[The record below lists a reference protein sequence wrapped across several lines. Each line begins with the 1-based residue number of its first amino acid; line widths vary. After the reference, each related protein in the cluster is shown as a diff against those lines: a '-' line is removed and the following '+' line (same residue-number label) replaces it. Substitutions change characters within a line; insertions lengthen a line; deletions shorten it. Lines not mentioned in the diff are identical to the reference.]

1 MEQRHNESE
10 NSVTLQYAVGG
21 MSCTACAARIEKAVG
36 KMEGVQSVAVS
47 YPARSAWVQFVPGR
61 IRSEDVMAKIGHI
74 GFQAS
79 AAEHSKEQWK
89 QERSA
94 LGLRLMIS
102 LLLTLPLL
110 AGMTQHLPLLSGLSI
125 PAWLLHPWLQ
135 LALATIV
142 QFVIGLPFYIGAYH
156 ALRSRAANMD
166 VLVAAGTSAA
176 YLYSHYIVF
185 SRLPTGETLV
195 AGHTL
200 PLYFETSAVVISAVL
215 LGKYLEMTA
224 ASRAQ
229 DEAGGYSQ
237 LQVQSATVERSGQ
250 WVSVLT
256 AFIWE
261 GEIVR
266 IAPGETVPVD
276 GVLTSGETDMD
287 ESLLTGE
294 SLPVVKRAGD
304 RIWAGTTNVGAMQ
317 RIRTTAAGHATLL
330 SRISELLRQAQR
342 SKSAIQQQ
350 VDRVAA
356 WFVPAMLA
364 LSAFTFMLWLVLL
377 EPGNWHQAFRCGVAV
392 MLAACPCALGLAA
405 PISLVIA
412 SGRLAKLGI
421 VLKQAG
427 ALERLARLNTL
438 LLDKTGTLTEGTPQ
452 VSAVWAAPTQTRS
465 VVLRLAAA
473 AEAGSAHP
481 LGQAIGR
488 EAGRVGLTPPSALNM
503 VYFPGKGVQAVV
515 EGRSIAVGNAT
526 FAKAE
531 QWKANAEAA
540 AAVANF
546 CTEREKRG
554 ETLLYVAADGLLIG
568 CISLADRVKPHSFA
582 AVQQLQ
588 RYGLQVMLA
597 TGDHQIPAQNAARQA
612 GITQVYAG
620 LLPEQKL
627 ELVEQLKRSGKRVG
641 MAGDG
646 WNDAPALAA
655 ADVGIAM
662 GNGTEAALA
671 AGHLTLL
678 QPRMTAIVDAL
689 GISRLTVRNIKQNL
703 LLAFLYNSSIVPFAA
718 FGLLE
723 PWMAGA
729 AMALSS
735 VSVVGNAMRLSYIL
749 RRHKQLPA

>member
-1 MEQRHNESE
+1 MEQRHKESE

-47 YPARSAWVQFVPGR
+47 YPARSAWVQFVPER
-61 IRSEDVMAKIGHI
+61 MRSEEIMAKIGHI

-79 AAEHSKEQWK
+79 AAEHSKEQWE

-110 AGMTQHLPLLSGLSI
+110 AGMTQHLPLLSGLAI
-125 PAWLLHPWLQ
+125 PTWLLNPWLQ
-135 LALATIV
+135 LVLATIV

-156 ALRSRAANMD
+156 ALRLRAANMD

-176 YLYSHYIVF
+176 YLYSHYVVF
-185 SRLPTGETLV
+185 SRLPTGDALAT
-195 AGHTL
+195 GHTL

-229 DEAGGYSQ
+229 DEADGYSQ
-237 LQVQSATVERSGQ
+237 LQVQSATVERSGE
-250 WVSVLT
+250 WVSVQT
-256 AFIWE
+256 AFIRE

-276 GVLTSGETDMD
+276 GVLTSGEADMD

-294 SLPVVKRAGD
+294 SMPVIKRAGD
-304 RIWAGTTNVGAMQ
+304 LIWAGTTNVGTMQ
-317 RIRTTAAGHATLL
+317 RIRATAAGHATLL
-330 SRISELLRQAQR
+330 SRISELLREAQR

-364 LSAFTFMLWLVLL
+364 LSAFTFMLWLVVL
-377 EPGNWHQAFRCGVAV
+377 EPGNWHQAFRCGIAV
-392 MLAACPCALGLAA
+392 VLAACPCALGLAA

-438 LLDKTGTLTEGTPQ
+438 LLDKTGTLTEGAPQ

-481 LGQAIGR
+481 LGLAIGR
-488 EAGRVGLTPPSALNM
+488 EAGRVGLTPPRALNM
-503 VYFPGKGVQAVV
+503 VYLPGKGVQAVV

-531 QWKANAEAA
+531 QWKVNAEASA
-540 AAVANF
+540 AIAYF

-554 ETLLYVAADGLLIG
+554 ETLLYVAADGMLIG
-568 CISLADRVKPHSFA
+568 CISLADRVKPHSLA

-612 GITQVYAG
+612 GIVQVYAG

-703 LLAFLYNSSIVPFAA
+703 LLAFLYNSSIVPIAA

-735 VSVVGNAMRLSYIL
+735 VSVVGNAMRMSYIL
-749 RRHKQLPA
+749 RRP